1 MDSAKV
7 QAALAALGQPK
18 FRWEQVRAAVFG
30 QAVESYE
37 DIKVLPAETRK
48 ALAEKLPFMTIK
60 LRRVDV
66 SGDGRAHKALFDLAD
81 GKVIETVLLRP
92 SETRWTTCISSQV
105 GCAVA
110 CTFCATG
117 LMGLTRSLTP
127 EEITDQVL
135 FWRQY
140 MAKKK
145 LPGRLDNVVYMG
157 MGEPFACYDQVSA
170 SLKALIDQRQFGI
183 GSRHISVSTSGVA
196 PKIVQFG
203 KDFPQVNLA
212 ISLHAATDPLRT
224 RLVPMNKAFNLEALA
239 ASLKEY
245 IGSSNRKIFFEYV
258 LLKGEN
264 DRPED
269 ADALVKWLA
278 TVGPKELLHVNLIV
292 FNQTDTPHKPTDEN
306 DAREFQSRML
316 AGGYKSTVRQNLGRD
331 IDGACGQL
339 VVLEKGKLAT
349 NTGRRSRPRKSATGP
364 RGLDTTRSRRRSTS
378 SGAPAP
384 CRASA

>member
-1 MDSAKV
+1 MDAAKV
-7 QAALAALGQPK
+7 QAALSALGQPK
-18 FRWEQVRAAVFG
+18 FRWDQVRQAVFG
-30 QAVESYE
+30 RAVEDYE

-48 ALAEKLPFMTIK
+48 ALTEKLPLLTVK
-60 LRRVDV
+60 ERRVEV
-66 SGDGRAHKALFDLAD
+66 SGDGRAHKALLDLAD
-81 GKVIETVLLRP
+81 GRVIETVLLRP

-157 MGEPFACYDQVSA
+157 MGEPFACYEQVAA
-170 SLKALIDQRQFGI
+170 SLKILIDQKLFGI

-196 PKIVQFG
+196 PKIEAFG
-203 KDFPQVNLA
+203 RDFPQVNLA
-212 ISLHAATDPLRT
+212 ISLHAANDVLRS
-224 RLVPMNKAFNLEALA
+224 RLVPMNKAYDLSALA
-239 ASLKEY
+239 KALKQY
-245 IGSSNRKIFFEYV
+245 AAGTKRKIFFEWV

-264 DRPED
+264 DRAQD
-269 ADALVKWLA
+269 AEELIAWLG
-278 TVGPKELLHVNLIV
+278 TVGPPELLHINLIV
-292 FNQTDTPHKPTDEN
+292 FNQTDTPHKPTDED
-306 DAREFQSRML
+306 DARRFQTL
-316 AGGYKSTVRQNLGRD
+316 LLDAGYKSTVRQNLGRD

-339 VVLEKGKLAT
+339 VVLEK
-349 NTGRRSRPRKSATGP
+349 
-364 RGLDTTRSRRRSTS
+364 
-378 SGAPAP
+378 
-384 CRASA
+384 